1 MLGMKLGMAD
11 TSNKAIGERLVA
23 VREARG
29 FLQAFLANMIG
40 TSQQRWSNYER
51 DGRVPPPDLLLKFCQ
66 VTGAT
71 SDFILFGRLDGMPVE
86 LVKQLQALEA
96 GHKEKAGP
104 GARAG

>member
-29 FLQAFLANMIG
+29 FLQGFIADMVG

-71 SDFILFGRLDGMPVE
+71 SDFILFGRLDGMPME
-86 LVKQLQALEA
+86 LLRQLRELEA
-96 GHKEKAGP
+96 EEKAGP
-104 GARAG
+104 GERAG